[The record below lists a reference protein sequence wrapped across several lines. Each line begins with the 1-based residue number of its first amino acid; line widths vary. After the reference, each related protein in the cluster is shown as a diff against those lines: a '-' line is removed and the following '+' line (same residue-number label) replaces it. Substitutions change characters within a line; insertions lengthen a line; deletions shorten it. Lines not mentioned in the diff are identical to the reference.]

1 MAGGPGGNFQN
12 PMTQFGNL
20 ASLGIGLDGQSQT
33 TPRGHGR
40 RHSVNVVNKNGGSQ
54 SNTGLGTF
62 AFPSIQETFED
73 GFTPP
78 SGFNGGHSRQVS
90 RADSTWRISGSN
102 FHNYSVLD

>member
-12 PMTQFGNL
+12 PMAQFGNL
-20 ASLGIGLDGQSQT
+20 ASLGIGLDGQPQT

-62 AFPSIQETFED
+62 AFPSVQETFED
-73 GFTPP
+73 GFTLP

-90 RADSTWRISGSN
+90 RVDSTWRISGSN
-102 FHNYSVLD
+102 FHNRSALD

>member
-12 PMTQFGNL
+12 PMGQFGNL
-20 ASLGIGLDGQSQT
+20 ASLGMGLDGQSQT

-54 SNTGLGTF
+54 SNAGLGTF

-73 GFTPP
+73 GFIPP

-90 RADSTWRISGSN
+90 RVDPTWRMSGSSL
-102 FHNYSVLD
+102 HIHIGLD